1 MCVCV
6 HEHVHDIIVYFN
18 DPYIEKLS
26 KFLKVDDFLH
36 DFSEDLAGNTITFN
50 AFKLKIYSR
59 D

>member
-1 MCVCV
+1 M

-26 KFLKVDDFLH
+26 KSLKVDDFLH